1 MSYPA
6 PRYHGA
12 SGEASATIRRADHP
26 PELATATGF
35 SSYLATGATT
45 NGEFG
50 LYRWDM
56 GPEPS
61 GPGPHFHRTMSES
74 FFVLSGTVRIFDGT
88 AWVDTHPGD
97 FTFVPE
103 GGVHGFRNDSD
114 AAATMLI
121 LFAPGAPRVTYFR
134 QLADTSSSGR
144 VLSDEEWTDLFARH
158 DQYRAT

>member
-6 PRYHGA
+6 LRYHGA

-26 PELATATGF
+26 PELATASGF

-88 AWVDTHPGD
+88 AWADTHPGD

-103 GGVHGFRNDSD
+103 GGVHGFRNESGE
-114 AAATMLI
+114 AASMLL
-121 LFAPGAPRVTYFR
+121 LFSPGAPREAYFEGLVEIAQR
-134 QLADTSSSGR
+134 SEKPSAHELAD
-144 VLSDEEWTDLFARH
+144 FYARH
-158 DQYRAT
+158 DNIWV